1 MTHCDDHLQVK
12 LFGQKGIVC
21 ETLLHAVPSTI
32 RCFWVFVCLTD
43 DDDDDICFLLFC
55 REFLSVEGR
64 CGGTGK

>member
-43 DDDDDICFLLFC
+43 DDDDDICFLLWVHNVK
-55 REFLSVEGR
+55 S
-64 CGGTGK
+64 TKNQ